1 MRRGGLV
8 RQTYRVVRANA
19 AGQTRA
25 WGSRPPTME
34 QTEHQDLHVGG
45 FLDWLEQSPKQKEFG
60 AYFKQCL
67 AANGVNFQT
76 LDSKS
81 YQMAVDEREFDPP
94 APPRP
99 DSPAWA
105 YLYGNM
111 LVEFH
116 CMADNLSPDNE
127 YKRGMFESRLE
138 PLKRKMKIHYGHL
151 DWRGKH
157 AQAQNDWE
165 KSSMTEFQKCKAEVA
180 AKAVSTDVDGFME
193 LFRSNSHFQFGPD
206 DPYHH
211 YMPKVNEDKWV
222 AYQKFQ
228 WDQTASNADTASY
241 GNALQPVIAAADAG
255 LSKTQFKAALQAALK
270 STDPEMVGQVVAAF
284 AKASPSS
291 CGNADANE
299 EEMVGAVLNFAGV
312 KGKLTAEQANAV
324 SSMLRGGASGADL
337 NGKSVAEA
345 TEILKDSANEKA
357 LTDFYHAA
365 SICGTVDKAN
375 SGQLAVALSFG
386 NLPELYAG
394 LFLSSGNM
402 ADFLAANSS
411 AFTDFA
417 ESLGP
422 LNTATANLGKAL
434 ADGCSKADAGL
445 GKNGCANSGVGEMLK
460 ATGFSEAAGAPV
472 TAATLFFV
480 PKLNDMAA
488 NLASSSFMGAV
499 NCGAA
504 AQYLATD
511 QYNSSAWANLM
522 NATLM
527 PSASGVS
534 GPTLQAVG
542 KTGGERDF
550 VSSVTDCASNFLV
563 SSGKVAV
570 PTREMTSAVEEAFAG
585 VATAA
590 QAVQQAQD
598 AAAAKFMALTL
609 DTGLAD
615 LGSLEVQYKS

>member
-1 MRRGGLV
+1 
-8 RQTYRVVRANA
+8 VRANA

-45 FLDWLEQSPKQKEFG
+45 FLDWLEQSPQQKEFG

-67 AANGVNFQT
+67 ASNGVDFQT

-111 LVEFH
+111 LIEFSA
-116 CMADNLSPDNE
+116 MATRLDPENE
-127 YKRGMFESRLE
+127 YKRGMFESRIE
-138 PLKRKMKIHYGHL
+138 PLRRKMKIHYGHL
-151 DWRGKH
+151 DWRGKM
-157 AQAQNDWE
+157 AKALENWD
-165 KSSMTEFQKCKAEVA
+165 KSTMTEFQKCKAEVA
-180 AKAVSTDVDGFME
+180 AKAVSTDIDGFME

-211 YMPKVNEDKWV
+211 YMPKANEDKWV

-228 WDQTASNADTASY
+228 WDQTSSNADTASY
-241 GNALQPVIAAADAG
+241 GNALQPLMAMADAG
-255 LSKTQFKAALQAALK
+255 LAKSPLKAALQAALK
-270 STDPEMVGQVVAAF
+270 STDASMVGQVVAAF
-284 AKASPSS
+284 AKCSPSS
-291 CGNADANE
+291 CGEPDADEAA
-299 EEMVGAVLNFAGV
+299 MVGAVLNFAGV
-312 KGKLTAEQANAV
+312 KGKLSAEQAHAV
-324 SSMLRGGASGADL
+324 SSMLRGGVAGGDL

-345 TEILKDSANEKA
+345 TEILKETAHEAA
-357 LTDFYHAA
+357 LKNYYHAA
-365 SICGTVDKAN
+365 NICTTVEKESN
-375 SGQLAVALSFG
+375 GRLAVALSFG
-386 NLPELYAG
+386 NLPDLYTG
-394 LFLSSGNM
+394 LFLSKANM
-402 ADFLAANSS
+402 DSFLGANNAAV
-411 AFTDFA
+411 ADFA

-422 LNTATANLGKAL
+422 LNTACTNLAKSLSDAC
-434 ADGCSKADAGL
+434 AKADAGL
-445 GKNGCANSGVGEMLK
+445 AKNGCANSGVGDMLK
-460 ATGFSEAAGAPV
+460 ATGFAEASGEPV
-472 TAATLFFV
+472 TAASLFFV

-488 NLASSSFMGAV
+488 HLASSSFMGAV
-499 NCGAA
+499 NCEAG
-504 AQYLATD
+504 AQYLASD
-511 QYNSSAWANLM
+511 QYTSSAWASVT

-527 PSASGVS
+527 PSASGMCGTV
-534 GPTLQAVG
+534 LCAVA

-550 VSSVTDCASNFLV
+550 VDNVSNCASNFLV
-563 SSGKVAV
+563 SSGKAAV

-585 VATAA
+585 VGTAA
-590 QAVQQAQD
+590 QAAQQAQD
-598 AAAAKFMALTL
+598 VAAAKFMALTL